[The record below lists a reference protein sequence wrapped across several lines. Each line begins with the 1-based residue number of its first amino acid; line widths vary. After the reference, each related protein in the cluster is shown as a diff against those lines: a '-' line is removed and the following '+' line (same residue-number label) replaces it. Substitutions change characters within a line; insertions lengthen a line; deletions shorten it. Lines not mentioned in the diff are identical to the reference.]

1 MRISAILIALTV
13 LVYSCKDK
21 KETPLKP
28 EMEKKELKNKISDK
42 ADKVNDEVDKLK
54 DNTGTATVKP
64 TTGSNNNTTGST
76 NPKPQ
81 TGNKP
86 TSNSSITPQIQ
97 QKVIDLNKEIDAL
110 NGKLDQ
116 LPVDQTSKKEYVKI
130 ENEANQIS
138 KNVKNILQNNALS
151 GKAEFVKLND
161 KLKTLV
167 NKLTN
172 LNNTLAQKGTQTV
185 GFNLPSNFPTKAELK
200 QLWDTFT
207 TAFNGGYK
215 YEGAQDK
222 YASVPYIDESQSPDV
237 YHQGKYSD
245 GYLEH
250 TMAWLNLNERAA
262 GLYARKFIEL
272 DQSNAMLGALAQ
284 LKDDQGIEHY
294 LKTNST
300 FDNQISS
307 ITLDKADEVSMNSNL
322 SSLGATDWSQAQSAT
337 SAFGFCTIE
346 GSGDI
351 HEDGSF
357 KKLHSMGHKD
367 FFFSSMDKRDIS
379 FGLLQYNKNDPAS
392 KNYLVAQY
400 GKTDKNQGAHLNV
413 KLRGKGISS
422 TQFDHD
428 FVAFPGG
435 YYPIELERPTVKQTG
450 NFGGFAAMSLD
461 QFFVDKDKSGKDIKG
476 SHDGVIQ
483 TENTQFWTGNIG
495 YNPWV
500 IYFNKDRFNYNTSGT
515 VTVTIAK
522 GDKSNIIQTLTCKAG
537 ETKINNDK
545 SAIRVKEAFSAPSL
559 TIKPAL
565 GVLKSSYETAR
576 DSGKEV
582 VFYIHITGDA
592 VKNNSTNSAI
602 DVTYPIIYYSIM
614 K

>member
-1 MRISAILIALTV
+1 MRISAILLALTI

-28 EMEKKELKNKISDK
+28 EMGKKELKHKITDK

-54 DNTGTATVKP
+54 DNTGTGNGISK
-64 TTGSNNNTTGST
+64 
-76 NPKPQ
+76 PKP
-81 TGNKP
+81 GNNATSGSSK
-86 TSNSSITPQIQ
+86 SNSSITPQNH
-97 QKVIDLNKEIDAL
+97 QKAIDLTTKIDAL
-110 NGKLDQ
+110 NAKLDQ
-116 LPVDQTSKKEYVKI
+116 LPVDQTSKKEYINI
-130 ENEANQIS
+130 ENEANKIS
-138 KNVKNILQNNALS
+138 QNVKGILQSNSLK
-151 GKAEFVKLND
+151 GREEFVKLND

-167 NKLTN
+167 NKLTH
-172 LNNTLAQKGTQTV
+172 LNNTLAQKGNQTV
-185 GFNLPSNFPTKAELK
+185 AFNLPSNFPTKAELK
-200 QLWDTFT
+200 QLWNTFT
-207 TAFNGGYK
+207 KAFNGGYK

-222 YASVPYIDESQSPDV
+222 YASVPYIDESNLQDV

-250 TMAWLNLNERAA
+250 SMAWLNLNERAA
-262 GLYARKFIEL
+262 GLYARKFVDF
-272 DQSNAMLGALAQ
+272 DQTNTMLGALVQ
-284 LKDDQGIEHY
+284 LKDDRGIEHD
-294 LKTNST
+294 LKTKSK
-300 FDNQISS
+300 FDNRITPA
-307 ITLDKADEVSMNSNL
+307 TLDKAQEVSMNSNL
-322 SSLGATDWSQAQSAT
+322 SGLGATDWSQAQSAS

-346 GSGDI
+346 GAGDI

-357 KKLHSMGHKD
+357 NKLHDMGHKD
-367 FFFSSMDKRDIS
+367 FFFASMDKRVIS

-435 YYPIELERPTVKQTG
+435 YYPIELEKPTVKQTG
-450 NFGGFAAMSLD
+450 SFGGFAGMTLD
-461 QFFVDKDKSGKDIKG
+461 QFFVDKDKAGKEIKG
-476 SHDGVIQ
+476 INNGVIQ
-483 TENTQFWTGNIG
+483 TQNQKYWTGNMG

-500 IYFNKDRFNYNTSGT
+500 IYFNKDRFSYNSSGT

-522 GDKSNIIQTLTCKAG
+522 GDKSNIIKTLTCKAG

-545 SAIRVKEAFSAPSL
+545 SAIRVKEAFFAPSL

-592 VKNNSTNSAI
+592 VKNKSKNTAI
-602 DVTYPIIYYSIM
+602 DITYPIIYYSIM